1 MDTHSSASTSS
12 LLSLLL
18 LTLLLVLGSL
28 PSPTLSTS
36 ERCHPDDKRA
46 LLNIKKAV
54 TIPDHLASWNA
65 SNDCCYWDYVECHTE
80 TNRIYRLL
88 MYDTSIHRPIP
99 PSVGDL
105 PYLEALV
112 FNNINN
118 LTGPIPYSITKL
130 QNLKMLSIIW
140 TPLSGRIPD
149 FLGQLKSLEYLD
161 LSHNQFSGS
170 IPASLANLQNLTGI
184 QLAANRLSGS
194 IPDSFGRF
202 KDNLY
207 VFVLSR
213 NMLSGKIPKS
223 LSQLDCDSIDLSHN
237 KLVGDASM
245 LFRENSTVRGLDLS
259 FNRLDFDLSNVKF
272 PKNLT
277 FLDLSHNRIRGS
289 IPQQVTELD
298 LWRMDFSYNRL
309 CGRIPVGGK
318 LQQFSYESF
327 IQNRCLCGT
336 PLSDCR

>member
-1 MDTHSSASTSS
+1 MDTHISTSSASRSLF
-12 LLSLLL
+12 LLSFLFILSYL
-18 LTLLLVLGSL
+18 S
-28 PSPTLSTS
+28 SPTLSTS

-46 LLNIKKAV
+46 LLRIKEALN
-54 TIPDHLASWNA
+54 IPDHLASWNV
-65 SNDCCYWDYVECHTE
+65 STDCCYWDYVGCHTE
-80 TNRIYRLL
+80 TNRIYQLL
-88 MYDTSIHRPIP
+88 IYDTSIHGPIP

-105 PYLEALV
+105 PYLETLV
-112 FNNINN
+112 FSDINN

-130 QNLKMLSIIW
+130 QNLKMLRIIW

-149 FLGQLKSLEYLD
+149 LISQLKNLEYLD
-161 LSHNQFSGS
+161 LSRNQFSGS
-170 IPASLANLQNLTGI
+170 IPASLANLRKLTGL
-184 QLAANRLSGS
+184 QLEGNKLSGS

-207 VFVLSR
+207 VFVLSQ

-223 LSQLDCDSIDLSHN
+223 LGQLDCESIDLSHN
-237 KLVGDASM
+237 KLVGDAKM
-245 LFRENSTVRGLDLS
+245 LFRENSSVKGLDLS
-259 FNRLDFDLSNVKF
+259 RNRLDFDLSNVKF

-277 FLDLSHNRIRGS
+277 FLDLSYNRIRGS

-318 LQQFSYESF
+318 VQQFGYETF
-327 IQNRCLCGT
+327 THNLCLCGT
-336 PLSDCR
+336 PLPECK